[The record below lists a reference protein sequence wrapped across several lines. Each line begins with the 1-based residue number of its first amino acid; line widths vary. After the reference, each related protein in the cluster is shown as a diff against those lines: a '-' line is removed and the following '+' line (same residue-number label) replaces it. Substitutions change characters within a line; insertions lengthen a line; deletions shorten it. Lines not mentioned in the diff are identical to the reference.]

1 MDDERPDERLDERLD
16 DRIAALEARFAHQ
29 ERAQDELSDM
39 VRAQQAVIRRLLD
52 TVERLE
58 AAVDATG
65 AGPDAPPPH
74 Y

>member
-1 MDDERPDERLDERLD
+1 MTDA
-16 DRIAALEARFAHQ
+16 DRIAALEERLAHH

-39 VRAQQAVIRRLLD
+39 VRAQQAAIIKLLD

-58 AAVDATG
+58 TALDGAAPLDQ
-65 AGPDAPPPH
+65 PPPH